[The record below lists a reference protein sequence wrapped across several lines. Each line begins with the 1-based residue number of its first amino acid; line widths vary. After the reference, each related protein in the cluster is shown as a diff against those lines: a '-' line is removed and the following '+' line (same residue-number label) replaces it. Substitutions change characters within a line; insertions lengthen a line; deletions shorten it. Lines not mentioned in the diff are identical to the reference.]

1 MKKET
6 KKKKA
11 LKKEIEKKEKKTS
24 KKKPQSMEELLSSQG
39 HEIKGLKKGEFV
51 KGKITEI
58 RSRTMYVDVGGKTE
72 GIITGKELGLIK
84 DFVSRLKVGDEVTAQ
99 VRVVENDR
107 GQTLLSLRKAAF
119 ENSWKFFEDALKDK
133 KPIEVFGREVNHGGT
148 VVTAPYGLFGFI
160 PGSQI
165 GSKYDSDPK
174 NLVGKKVSVL
184 VLEVDQEKN
193 RLVFSERAISEPE
206 KLNKEKDAVEKIKI
220 DDKFEA
226 EVVRVEPFGLFIKV
240 EFDKGVELEGLV
252 HISEVSWEKVRNLP
266 KKYKA
271 GQKIEVCLVN
281 KENDKL
287 QFSIKRLEKDPW
299 QEIEKK
305 YPAETEIKGT
315 VTQITSF
322 GALVRLE
329 PGIEGLIHISKIPP
343 NMQLKEGEEVKC
355 YIEHIDKKSR
365 RLSLE
370 MALTE
375 KSVIYK

>member
-6 KKKKA
+6 KKIVKTIKK
-11 LKKEIEKKEKKTS
+11 KVKDVKTS
-24 KKKPQSMEELLSSQG
+24 KKPQSMEELLSSVGQK
-39 HEIKGLKKGEFV
+39 IKGLKRGEFV
-51 KGKITEI
+51 VGKITEI
-58 RSRTMYVDVGGKTE
+58 RSKTMYVDVGGKTE

-84 DFVSRLKVGDEVTAQ
+84 DFASRLKVGDEVNAQ

-119 ENSWKFFEDALKDK
+119 ENSWKYFEDALKDK
-133 KPIEVFGREVNHGGT
+133 KPIDVFGREVNHGGT

-165 GSKYDSDPK
+165 GSKFDGDPE
-174 NLVGKKVSVL
+174 NLVGKKILVI

-193 RLVFSERAISEPE
+193 RLVFSERAVSEPD
-206 KLNKEKDAVEKIKI
+206 KLNEEKDAVEKIKI
-220 DDKFEA
+220 GDKFEA
-226 EVVRVEPFGLFIKV
+226 EIARVEPFGLFIKIN
-240 EFDKGVELEGLV
+240 FGKGIDLEGLV
-252 HISEVSWEKVRNLP
+252 HISEVSWEKVRDLP
-266 KKYKA
+266 KRYKA
-271 GQKIEVCLVN
+271 GQKIEVSLVN

-287 QFSIKRLEKDPW
+287 QFSIKRLEDDPW
-299 QEIEKK
+299 ETIEKK
-305 YPAETEIKGT
+305 YPKETEIKGT
-315 VTQITSF
+315 VTQITNF
-322 GALVRLE
+322 GALVKLE

-343 NMQLKEGEEVKC
+343 NVQLKEGEEVKC
-355 YIEHIDKKSR
+355 YIEHVDKKSR